1 MIKQARRIGAP
12 CLVASPVE
20 ARFKLE
26 RSQSVLRS
34 ALPRYRAVLMNLP
47 WADPAFRIVVDSHVL
62 DRLEDDV
69 ESRELLT
76 ALIAEGKALVLMP
89 HKLQRE
95 LTARAAGVPNWL
107 PIHQIPDAADSEADV
122 FVSDDPWG
130 RRQAQQSG
138 RSEALSYDEFVEL
151 LKLLRLDTQ
160 SSP

>member
-1 MIKQARRIGAP
+1 M
-12 CLVASPVE
+12 
-20 ARFKLE
+20 
-26 RSQSVLRS
+26 
-34 ALPRYRAVLMNLP
+34 LMNLP

-89 HKLQRE
+89 RKLQRE